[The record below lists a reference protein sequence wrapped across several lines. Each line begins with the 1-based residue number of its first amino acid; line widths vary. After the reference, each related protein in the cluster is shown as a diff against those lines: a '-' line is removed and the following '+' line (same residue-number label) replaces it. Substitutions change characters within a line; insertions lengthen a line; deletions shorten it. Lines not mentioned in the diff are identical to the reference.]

1 MLSWKLQF
9 LLNFLDLL
17 FIVKHRMQYCM
28 LKFLSRKLSITWRY
42 KIALKAQKCNNS
54 SFQFYFLKTP
64 KLKVQFNAEETFYFD
79 RQFFLAQ
86 QSFES
91 IEPVRSTFNNLI
103 ISHLSTRNEKF
114 YTCCDEPYLDISK
127 CERHFLLSLSL
138 IKFTDDVFSSDL
150 FSPMCTNIPCRQ
162 TAFNITM
169 RRKTLFYT
177 GECSG
182 CWVELPQGESRLRRR
197 IATTGD
203 HKWR

>member
-1 MLSWKLQF
+1 MKVQKRFKAQKNATIQDFNLIFWKL
-9 LLNFLDLL
+9 LS
-17 FIVKHRMQYCM
+17 
-28 LKFLSRKLSITWRY
+28 LKCSSKLKWHFSRFEIFPKLS
-42 KIALKAQKCNNS
+42 KALKA
-54 SFQFYFLKTP
+54 
-64 KLKVQFNAEETFYFD
+64 D
-79 RQFFLAQ
+79 
-86 QSFES
+86 
-91 IEPVRSTFNNLI
+91 RSTFNNQI

-150 FSPMCTNIPCRQ
+150 FSPMCTNIPCRL

-197 IATTGD
+197 IATGD